1 MAISK
6 IPGAGVSADTLE
18 AGDLAPNSV
27 DSSELVDGSIDAS
40 HISNDAVGTA
50 QLANDVAIST
60 SGAIAGTG
68 GLTIDGATVFNE
80 ASADVDF
87 RVESNGNA
95 NMLVVDAGN
104 DRIGI
109 GTATPET
116 LLHLE
121 SSLTIEP
128 TIKLVDTNGDGAGP
142 QLYFKKA
149 GGSAAD
155 NDEIGRIRFDAQN
168 DADQNLQWFNIIAY
182 LSDASDGAE
191 KSKMSFV
198 GREGGGEVVP
208 MNINGSIVSIGNG
221 VSTLTDCQLELK
233 QTGSTD
239 AGIRINSEGTSRQ
252 SRLHI
257 RSAANR
263 INTDTGR
270 ILFESGTTTCAVIQA
285 IQGGASNRCGIEF
298 WPANGSSASLKAKV
312 DEGGDFYTNDGSIS
326 SLSDSRAKKDVED
339 LEDGLDLLVQ
349 LRPVSFK
356 YNGKTKMNDDD
367 THYGFIADEVQSI
380 APQYVKEKSEEF
392 GSWSDGVFTKE
403 EMLTDFKTLSTT
415 RMIPMM
421 LKAIQELSAKV
432 TALENA

>member
-40 HISNDAVGTA
+40 HNSNDAVGTA

-68 GLTIDGATVFNE
+68 GLTIDGASVFNE
-80 ASADVDF
+80 ARADVDF

-168 DADQNLQWFNIIAY
+168 DADQNLQ
-182 LSDASDGAE
+182 
-191 KSKMSFV
+191 
-198 GREGGGEVVP
+198 
-208 MNINGSIVSIGNG
+208 
-221 VSTLTDCQLELK
+221 
-233 QTGSTD
+233 
-239 AGIRINSEGTSRQ
+239 
-252 SRLHI
+252 
-257 RSAANR
+257 
-263 INTDTGR
+263 
-270 ILFESGTTTCAVIQA
+270 
-285 IQGGASNRCGIEF
+285 
-298 WPANGSSASLKAKV
+298 
-312 DEGGDFYTNDGSIS
+312 
-326 SLSDSRAKKDVED
+326 
-339 LEDGLDLLVQ
+339 
-349 LRPVSFK
+349 
-356 YNGKTKMNDDD
+356 
-367 THYGFIADEVQSI
+367 
-380 APQYVKEKSEEF
+380 
-392 GSWSDGVFTKE
+392 
-403 EMLTDFKTLSTT
+403 
-415 RMIPMM
+415 
-421 LKAIQELSAKV
+421 
-432 TALENA
+432 